1 MTYQPHMNRRAALAA
16 LAATASVGAFAQT
29 QKPVASYPQKVVKI
43 IVPYGPGTGSDV
55 LARILAEHLGP
66 RLGQAVIVENKAGA
80 SGLIGTQFVSNA
92 PADGYTLMMAG
103 PTLTINSATRKTPYN
118 PVSSFAPISQV
129 GRSSVVLVAHPSVP
143 ANSLK
148 ELVAYLKEQSDNAT
162 YSSPGVGSAIH
173 LYSAQLQ
180 QVVGSRMR
188 HIPSKGV
195 AGAVMDVVQNQVTM
209 TLATFEAAAPLLRG
223 GRLKALAQTGEVR
236 SASLPDVPT
245 FAEGG
250 VPAFR
255 IELWYGMFAPAA
267 TPPALVERLNR
278 ELRAVVALPPVKTLF
293 AAAGTDTVTGTTQE
307 LGEIVR
313 DEFATWSELTKR
325 MGIKAD

>member
-1 MTYQPHMNRRAALAA
+1 MTYQPNMTRRAALAA

-29 QKPVASYPQKVVKI
+29 QNPAASYPQKVVKI

-92 PADGYTLMMAG
+92 TADGYTLMMAG

-129 GRSSVVLVAHPSVP
+129 GRSSVVLVVHPSVP
-143 ANSLK
+143 ANSLT
-148 ELVAYLKEQSDNAT
+148 ELVAYLKEQGDNAT
-162 YSSPGVGSAIH
+162 YSSAGVGSAIH
-173 LYSAQLQ
+173 LYSAQFQ

-236 SASLPDVPT
+236 SANLPDVPT

-250 VPAFR
+250 VPGFR
-255 IELWYGMFAPAA
+255 VELWYGMFAPAA
-267 TPPALVERLNR
+267 TSPALVERLNR
-278 ELRAVVALPPVKTLF
+278 ELRAVVALPTVKTLF
-293 AAAGTDTVTGTTQE
+293 AAAGTDTFIGTTQE
-307 LGEIVR
+307 LGKIVR

-325 MGIKAD
+325 MGIKAE